1 MDLTNKAVM
10 VIGLGKSGA
19 DLVAFLDHHAKKTMA
34 FDLND
39 SLSEVYK
46 DRYPKVE
53 FHFGSNPSG
62 EEEVDLVVISPGIP
76 IELAFVQRLRER
88 GVRIIGEVEL
98 AFQMAKGKFIGI
110 TGTNGKT
117 TTTALTGTLFKNAGY
132 DARIVGNI
140 GRPIIA
146 EVENAD
152 EHTIFV
158 TELSSF
164 QLETIEKF
172 RCHAAA
178 IVNITPDHLNR
189 HKTMENYA
197 HIKGR
202 IFENQ
207 TADDHAIINM
217 DDPLSVEMAE
227 RTLAQKLFIS
237 VNQDLSHLT
246 PSLYIRD
253 NQLIFSTKE
262 GKRTIAILDEIF
274 LKGKHNYENVL
285 IATGIALSF
294 GIEDELIA
302 QTLHDFQGVAHRLE
316 FVQEIQGVRFYNDS
330 KGTNPDASIKAL
342 EAIEKNIILI
352 AGGMDK
358 KSSFDEFVKAF
369 SNRVKNAILLG
380 ETKHIIAETLDKYG
394 FSNYVITEDMEDAVK
409 KAYEIAV
416 EGDTILLSPA
426 CASWDMYSCFEER
439 GEHFKKI
446 VSELEVLC

>member
-76 IELAFVQRLRER
+76 LELPFVQRLRER

-316 FVQEIQGVRFYNDS
+316 FVQEIRGVRFYNDS

-369 SNRVKNAILLG
+369 SNRVKSAILLG
-380 ETKHIIAETLDKYG
+380 ETKYIIAETLDKYG
-394 FSNYVITEDMEDAVK
+394 FSNHVITEDMEEAVK